1 MTPKERVIRAVRH
14 QTTDI
19 IPYTIDMLGE
29 VRSALTEL
37 YPEIA
42 ESYTNHLVFM
52 QPDGFPLAREVEKD
66 IFSDHFGVIWNKSVD
81 KGCGVV
87 VGTLIDKDNFDDFVF
102 PDPTDP
108 VLYRHFPD
116 FLERNNDLFIIGA
129 LSMSYFERAWTL
141 YGMENL
147 LIAMTEDEGFVYKL
161 LEGILDYNLKL
172 IGEYAKFDEI
182 DCIHINDDYGQQT
195 NLIMGPRLWRKFFK
209 PGLKIMAD
217 KIKSAGKFVY
227 LHSCGNISEIIPD
240 LIEVGIDI
248 VNPLQP
254 EVMDV
259 FALKR
264 EYGKNITFHGGV
276 SEQRTLNFGTPD
288 DVEHEIREK
297 IKLLGEGGGY
307 ILAPSQC
314 MTARVPVENAARFIQ
329 VATNQ

>member
-14 QTTDI
+14 QLTDF
-19 IPYTIDMLGE
+19 IPYTVDMLGE

-37 YPEIA
+37 CPEIA
-42 ESYTNHLVFM
+42 ASYTNHLVFV
-52 QPDGFPLAREVEKD
+52 QPEGFPREQEIGKD
-66 IFSDHFGVIWNKSVD
+66 VVADRFGVIWNKRVD

-87 VGTLIDKDNFDDFVF
+87 VGTLINRDNFCNYDF
-102 PDPTDP
+102 PDPTNP

-116 FLERNNDLFIIGA
+116 FLKKNNDRFIVGA
-129 LSMSYFERAWTL
+129 ISLSYFERAWTM

-147 LIAMTEDEGFVYKL
+147 LIDMTEEEGFVFKL
-161 LEGILDYNLKL
+161 LEGILGYNIKL

-209 PGLKIMAD
+209 PGLKVMAD
-217 KIKSAGKFVY
+217 KIKSVGKFVY

-240 LIEVGIDI
+240 LIEVGIDVI
-248 VNPLQP
+248 NPMQP
-254 EVMDV
+254 EVMDI
-259 FALKR
+259 FSLKH
-264 EYGKNITFHGGV
+264 EYGRNITFHGGV

-288 DVEHEIREK
+288 DVEREIREK
-297 IKLLGEGGGY
+297 IKLLGGGGGY

-314 MTARVPVENAARFIQ
+314 MTARVPVENAVRFVQ